1 MGIRLKSTWALWILS
16 ILIISFAPIGTT
28 NADEGI
34 GLDLE
39 IDTTDGIAWISMI
52 CQNVNGDCPS
62 VEVSIIWPN
71 GDSDTLT
78 PTSNEVVRNVT
89 SGNISIL
96 SNQSFQSS
104 QWELKMV
111 IPDSVSH
118 EITDHPEHSGHQDV
132 VQASVSNINTGI
144 LGESDTD
151 VIHISG
157 NEGDILHLYQITSR
171 FPFTL
176 DILDTSGQI
185 PVLIETLGNNPKF
198 VEIPTDD
205 GVYLK
210 IHSNDG
216 EGVNPYSFIIDIWSD
231 ADENPYVIYPE
242 TRINGTIGPLDSE
255 GDFYL
260 LKVGPGS
267 PLEIEFETTD
277 LIELRYVENGNM
289 TELNQSSGIL
299 RIENVGETN
308 ATLLIHIRSS
318 NPVFYSIIHSIDSPS
333 DGNSFGDA
341 PDTLTNLQQNKDAYP
356 DIQDDGSWY
365 NGHLNDTNDIDYWIF
380 EIDDINGSIVRII
393 PSSES
398 TDCCIMRIITL
409 SNITDSAST
418 LNIIGQGTHAI
429 QISLDENRTS
439 DSIPISYSLRLE
451 LQDVDE
457 PIYFDRSS
465 EFIGFYVVIGLLMLS
480 PLLPIAYWQW
490 KDRDM
495 IRVEKHERLR
505 LIRLRERLSGIGLD
519 SQDDD
524 DIDAALSS
532 LGDSE
537 WDALIHEWG
546 RPDVRHSTE
555 NLDIAAWRLDMKKP
569 TLLIGLRS
577 SVTWEH
583 AGVRLAATM
592 GDRVEIEEVHP
603 SHLHFEDEIV
613 LDKMQA
619 NKLKF
624 IRVKHSQGS
633 TKLDVVVTGTVG
645 GTPMAAMP
653 SKALGDSEE

>member
-1 MGIRLKSTWALWILS
+1 MGIRLKSTWAVWILS

-216 EGVNPYSFIIDIWSD
+216 EGINPYSFIIDIWSD

-277 LIELRYVENGNM
+277 FSVN
-289 TELNQSSGIL
+289 
-299 RIENVGETN
+299 
-308 ATLLIHIRSS
+308 
-318 NPVFYSIIHSIDSPS
+318 
-333 DGNSFGDA
+333 
-341 PDTLTNLQQNKDAYP
+341 
-356 DIQDDGSWY
+356 
-365 NGHLNDTNDIDYWIF
+365 LNDGPLAGQEVPHVHF
-380 EIDDINGSIVRII
+380 HVI
-393 PSSES
+393 PRVVEGTQRPLWKPSGDS
-398 TDCCIMRIITL
+398 TEPDFAML
-409 SNITDSAST
+409 A
-418 LNIIGQGTHAI
+418 
-429 QISLDENRTS
+429 
-439 DSIPISYSLRLE
+439 E
-451 LQDVDE
+451 L
-457 PIYFDRSS
+457 
-465 EFIGFYVVIGLLMLS
+465 
-480 PLLPIAYWQW
+480 A
-490 KDRDM
+490 
-495 IRVEKHERLR
+495 ERL
-505 LIRLRERLSGIGLD
+505 
-519 SQDDD
+519 
-524 DIDAALSS
+524 
-532 LGDSE
+532 
-537 WDALIHEWG
+537 
-546 RPDVRHSTE
+546 
-555 NLDIAAWRLDMKKP
+555 
-569 TLLIGLRS
+569 
-577 SVTWEH
+577 
-583 AGVRLAATM
+583 
-592 GDRVEIEEVHP
+592 
-603 SHLHFEDEIV
+603 
-613 LDKMQA
+613 QA
-619 NKLKF
+619 
-624 IRVKHSQGS
+624 H
-633 TKLDVVVTGTVG
+633 
-645 GTPMAAMP
+645 
-653 SKALGDSEE
+653 

>member
-16 ILIISFAPIGTT
+16 ILIISFAPLESIKAEDGTV
-28 NADEGI
+28 
-34 GLDLE
+34 LDLE
-39 IDTTDGIAWISMI
+39 IDATDGIAWISMV
-52 CQNVNGDCPS
+52 CNNVNGECPP
-62 VEVSIIWPN
+62 VNVSIIWPN
-71 GDSDTLT
+71 GDSDILSSN
-78 PTSNEVVRNVT
+78 SNEVVRNIT
-89 SGNISIL
+89 SGSISIFT
-96 SNQSFQSS
+96 NQSFQSS

-111 IPDSVSH
+111 IPESRSH
-118 EITDHPEHSGHQDV
+118 EITDHPEHSGDQDV
-132 VQASVSNINTGI
+132 AEATISSKNTGN
-144 LGESDTD
+144 LGVSDTD

-157 NEGDILHLYQITSR
+157 NEGDILHVHQITSR
-171 FPFTL
+171 YPFTL

-185 PVLIETLGNNPKF
+185 PILIETLENTPKF
-198 VEIPTDD
+198 IEIPTDE
-205 GVYLK
+205 GIYLK

-216 EGVNPYSFIIDIWSD
+216 EEVNPYSFVIDIWSD
-231 ADENPYVIYPE
+231 ADENPDIIFPE
-242 TRINGTIGPLDSE
+242 TRVNGTIGPLDLE

-267 PLEIEFETTD
+267 PLEIEFEATD
-277 LIELRYVENGNM
+277 SIELRYVENGNM
-289 TELNQSSGIL
+289 TELNQSLGIFT
-299 RIENVGETN
+299 IENVGETN

-318 NPVFYSIIHSIDSPS
+318 HPVFYSIIHSIDSLS
-333 DGNSFGDA
+333 DGDSLGDA
-341 PDTLTNLQQNKDAYP
+341 PDTLTNLQQDKDAYP
-356 DIQDDGSWY
+356 IIQDDGSWY
-365 NGHLNDTNDIDYWIF
+365 NGHLNDTSDIDYWIF
-380 EIDDINGSIVRII
+380 NVDDINGSIVRII
-393 PSSES
+393 PSTES

-429 QISLDENRTS
+429 QISLDQNRTS
-439 DSIPISYSLRLE
+439 NSIPISYSLRLE

-490 KDRDM
+490 KDRDV

-519 SQDDD
+519 SQEDD

-537 WDALIHEWG
+537 WDALIQEWG

-555 NLDIAAWRLDMKKP
+555 NLDIAAWRLDMENP

-577 SVTWEH
+577 NITWEH

-592 GDRVEIEEVHP
+592 GDRVEIEDVHP

-613 LDKMQA
+613 LDKVQA

-624 IRVKHSQGS
+624 IRVQHSQGS
-633 TKLDVVVTGTVG
+633 TKLDVIVTGTVG

-653 SKALGDSEE
+653 SKALSDSEE

>member
-1 MGIRLKSTWALWILS
+1 MGIRLKCTWAFLILS
-16 ILIISFAPIGTT
+16 ILIISFTPIDTIK
-28 NADEGI
+28 ADDENV
-34 GLDLE
+34 LDFE
-39 IDTTDGIAWISMI
+39 IDTTDGIAWINMI

-62 VEVSIIWPN
+62 VDVSIIWPN
-71 GDSDTLT
+71 GDSDILSS
-78 PTSNEVVRNVT
+78 TSGEVVRNIT
-89 SGNISIL
+89 TGKISIFT
-96 SNQSFQSS
+96 NHSFQSNHWKL
-104 QWELKMV
+104 QMV
-111 IPDSVSH
+111 IPNYASH

-132 VQASVSNINTGI
+132 VQATISNINTGY
-144 LGESDTD
+144 LDESDTD
-151 VIHISG
+151 VIHIPG
-157 NEGDILHLYQITSR
+157 NEGDILHLYEITSR
-171 FPFTL
+171 FPLTL

-185 PVLIETLGNNPKF
+185 PTLIETLENRPKF

-205 GVYLK
+205 GVFLK

-216 EGVNPYSFIIDIWSD
+216 EEINPYSFVIDIWSD
-231 ADENPYVIYPE
+231 NDENPYIIYPE
-242 TRINGTIGPLDSE
+242 TRVNGTIGSLDQE

-277 LIELRYVENGNM
+277 FIELRFIENGNM
-289 TELNQSSGIL
+289 TELNQSSGKL

-308 ATLLIHIRSS
+308 ATFLIHIRSS
-318 NPVFYSIIHSIDSPS
+318 NPVFYSIMHSIDSPS
-333 DGNSFGDA
+333 DGNSLGDA
-341 PDTLTNLQQNKDAYP
+341 PDTLMNLQQNKDAYP

-365 NGHLNDTNDIDYWIF
+365 TGHLNDTNDIDYWIF
-380 EIDDINGSIVRII
+380 KIDDINGSIVRII

-418 LNIIGQGTHAI
+418 LNIVGQGTHAI
-429 QISLDENRTS
+429 QISLDQNRTS

-451 LQDVDE
+451 LQYVDE

-490 KDRDM
+490 RDKDL

-537 WDALIHEWG
+537 WDALIQEWG
-546 RPDVRHSTE
+546 KPDVRHSTE
-555 NLDIAAWRLDMKKP
+555 NLDIAAWRLDMENP

-577 SVTWEH
+577 NVTWDH

-592 GDRVEIEEVHP
+592 GDRVEIEEVRP
-603 SHLHFEDEIV
+603 SYLHFEDEIV

-624 IRVKHSQGS
+624 IRVQHSRGT
-633 TKLDVVVTGTVG
+633 TKIDILVTGTVG

-653 SKALGDSEE
+653 SKALSDSEE